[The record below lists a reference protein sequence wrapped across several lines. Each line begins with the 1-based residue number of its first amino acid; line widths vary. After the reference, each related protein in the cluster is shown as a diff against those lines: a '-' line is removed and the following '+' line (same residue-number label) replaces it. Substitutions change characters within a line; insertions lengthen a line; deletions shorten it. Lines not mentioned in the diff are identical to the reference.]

1 MLVLAQI
8 FDSAPAANIA
18 MGMLKTNGINCILDG
33 EIAYGVFGIQLTPTN
48 GIRLMVNEEDLPQ
61 AQALLA
67 EHHDN

>member
-33 EIAYGVFGIQLTPTN
+33 EIAYGVFGIQLAPNN